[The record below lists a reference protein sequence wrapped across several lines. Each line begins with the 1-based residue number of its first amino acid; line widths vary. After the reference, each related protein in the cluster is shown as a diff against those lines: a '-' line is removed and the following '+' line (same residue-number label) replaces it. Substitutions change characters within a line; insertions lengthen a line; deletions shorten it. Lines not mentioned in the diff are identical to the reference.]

1 MGDGRRGPP
10 ESAESKQVLHLHAA
24 REQAFT
30 DYLGMMLGLAALSMM
45 FGGLF
50 YGYATLRVR
59 STSWPPDGLPDLPV
73 LLPAISTALLLASSA
88 CLQATMSLLKKD
100 DARSS
105 FRALVGANLL
115 GVCFLVSQSV
125 LWTTLYRQGLHWSSK
140 AYGSVFYGFTWLHAV
155 HVLVGIFFLL
165 RLVPRHHKGEFTGR
179 RHMPI
184 RITAMYWHFVDV
196 VWIFLFPLLYLG

>member
-1 MGDGRRGPP
+1 MDPKAPAPP
-10 ESAESKQVLHLHAA
+10 EPPEPKQVLHLHAA

-30 DYLGMMLGLAALSMM
+30 DYIGMMLCLVALSMM

-88 CLQATMSLLKKD
+88 CLQWTMGLLKQD
-100 DARSS
+100 NMRGS

-115 GVCFLVSQSV
+115 GASFLVSQSV
-125 LWTTLYRQGLHWSSK
+125 LWVTLYRQGLHWSSK
-140 AYGSVFYGFTWLHAV
+140 AYGSIFYGFTGLHAV
-155 HVLVGIFFLL
+155 HVGIGMLFLL
-165 RLVPRHHKGEFTGR
+165 RLLPRHAKGEFTGR
-179 RHMPI
+179 RHLPI
-184 RITAMYWHFVDV
+184 RLTAMYWHFVDV
-196 VWIFLFPLLYLG
+196 IWVAMFLGIFAI

>member
-1 MGDGRRGPP
+1 MDPKMPVPP
-10 ESAESKQVLHLHAA
+10 ETHETKQVLHLHAA

-59 STSWPPDGLPDLPV
+59 SQSWPPDGLPDLPV

-88 CLQATMSLLKKD
+88 CLQWTMGLLKKD
-100 DARSS
+100 DARKS
-105 FRALVGANLL
+105 FHALLGANLL
-115 GVCFLVSQSV
+115 GACFLVSQSV

-140 AYGSVFYGFTWLHAV
+140 AYGSVFYSFTALHAF
-155 HVLVGIFFLL
+155 HVLVGMFFLL

-184 RITAMYWHFVDV
+184 RITSMYWHFVDV
-196 VWIFLFPLLYLG
+196 VWVAMFLSIFVI